1 MADSAEPK
9 KETVRIMVPA
19 QPGEPM
25 QTGAPKRE
33 TVRIHLPSRPPAN
46 LPVPGDSGAAAP
58 PLESPASPPSMAPK
72 KETARI
78 TVLPDPPLKP
88 AVQMKKTQPLID
100 LPAPQNPPTISVTV
114 APQTTAP
121 AENVSRPGLIRAID
135 NIPMAL
141 CWVLVGVSA
150 ATLLIQIWSYFS

>member
-33 TVRIHLPSRPPAN
+33 AVRIHLPSRPPAN
-46 LPVPGDSGAAAP
+46 LPVAGDSGAAEAPLEAPAAP
-58 PLESPASPPSMAPK
+58 PSPK

-78 TVLPDPPLKP
+78 TVLPDPPFKP

-100 LPAPQNPPTISVTV
+100 LPTPDKPPTVSVTV
-114 APQTTAP
+114 ATQTTAP
-121 AENVSRPGLIRAID
+121 AENVSGPGLIRAID
-135 NIPMAL
+135 NTPMPL

-150 ATLLIQIWSYFS
+150 AILLIQIWSYFS